1 MCICA
6 YAYHPTSLSHR
17 VGRIHHID
25 RVYFEIHAPGMGLE
39 STLLFI
45 RHPKTC
51 IIISV
56 NFQPYSKI
64 DCFVLID
71 TMREGGETPL
81 AHIAQSV
88 ERSPLKRMAA
98 GSIPVVGIC
107 RCPFFLAERSLMR
120 GDISQIL
127 IPFSILFYFFFFL
140 LKFQFFVFFF
150 IFSFLYRAKQRG
162 KFLLIKIFANI
173 ISLVIVISITS

>member
-1 MCICA
+1 MIVEVEKKWKIFEKQQLLKNKKKSRSSGVCICA
-6 YAYHPTSLSHR
+6 YAYHSTSLSHR

-25 RVYFEIHAPGMGLE
+25 RVYFEIHVPRMGLE

-45 RHPKTC
+45 RHPKTNM
-51 IIISV
+51 IMSV
-56 NFQPYSKI
+56 NFRPCSKI

-98 GSIPVVGIC
+98 GSIPVVGIR
-107 RCPFFLAERSLMR
+107 RCLFFSRAA
-120 GDISQIL
+120 IS
-127 IPFSILFYFFFFL
+127 
-140 LKFQFFVFFF
+140 V
-150 IFSFLYRAKQRG
+150 AG
-162 KFLLIKIFANI
+162 KL
-173 ISLVIVISITS
+173 

>member
-1 MCICA
+1 
-6 YAYHPTSLSHR
+6 
-17 VGRIHHID
+17 
-25 RVYFEIHAPGMGLE
+25 MGLE

-45 RHPKTC
+45 RHPKTNM
-51 IIISV
+51 IISV

-98 GSIPVVGIC
+98 GSIPVVGIR
-107 RCPFFLAERSLMR
+107 RCLFFSRAAISVASSNYNIYHHSLLSLF
-120 GDISQIL
+120 ISSL
-127 IPFSILFYFFFFL
+127 CVLNSCFFST
-140 LKFQFFVFFF
+140 
-150 IFSFLYRAKQRG
+150 FSKG
-162 KFLLIKIFANI
+162 KGPPHKNICENII
-173 ISLVIVISITS
+173 ISLVLVIGIPS

>member
-1 MCICA
+1 MCIRA

-51 IIISV
+51 MIIIV
-56 NFQPYSKI
+56 NFQPYSKF

-98 GSIPVVGIC
+98 GSIPVVGIIS
-107 RCPFFLAERSLMR
+107 RCLFFSRAA
-120 GDISQIL
+120 ISVASQTVI
-127 IPFSILFYFFFFL
+127 IPLFSIPFYFF
-140 LKFQFFVFFF
+140 
-150 IFSFLYRAKQRG
+150 
-162 KFLLIKIFANI
+162 
-173 ISLVIVISITS
+173 SLCS

>member
-51 IIISV
+51 MIISV

-98 GSIPVVGIC
+98 GSIPVVGISLFLFFSRAAISVASNYNNTIILHPFLFLLSVFVINSC
-107 RCPFFLAERSLMR
+107 FFLTP
-120 GDISQIL
+120 L
-127 IPFSILFYFFFFL
+127 I
-140 LKFQFFVFFF
+140 Q
-150 IFSFLYRAKQRG
+150 
-162 KFLLIKIFANI
+162 KIRDTDKKPKI
-173 ISLVIVISITS
+173 ISNVFWRTRRQNDDAIA

>member
-25 RVYFEIHAPGMGLE
+25 RVYFEIHAPRMGLE

-45 RHPKTC
+45 RHPKTNM
-51 IIISV
+51 IINV

-98 GSIPVVGIC
+98 GSIPVVGISLFFSRAAISVAGKLIIYHHSPSLFISSLC
-107 RCPFFLAERSLMR
+107 VLNSCFFLTP
-120 GDISQIL
+120 L
-127 IPFSILFYFFFFL
+127 I
-140 LKFQFFVFFF
+140 Q
-150 IFSFLYRAKQRG
+150 
-162 KFLLIKIFANI
+162 KIRDTDKKPKI
-173 ISLVIVISITS
+173 ISNVFWRTRRQNDDAIA

>member
-25 RVYFEIHAPGMGLE
+25 RVYFEIHVPRMGLE

-45 RHPKTC
+45 RHPKTNM
-51 IIISV
+51 IISV

-98 GSIPVVGIC
+98 GSIPVVGIR
-107 RCPFFLAERSLMR
+107 RCLFFSRAAISVASNYNNTIILHPFL
-120 GDISQIL
+120 
-127 IPFSILFYFFFFL
+127 FL
-140 LKFQFFVFFF
+140 LSVC
-150 IFSFLYRAKQRG
+150 
-162 KFLLIKIFANI
+162 
-173 ISLVIVISITS
+173 

>member
-1 MCICA
+1 MCIRA

-51 IIISV
+51 MIISV

-71 TMREGGETPL
+71 TMREGRETPL

-98 GSIPVVGIC
+98 GSIPVVGIR
-107 RCPFFLAERSLMR
+107 RCLFFSRAA
-120 GDISQIL
+120 ISVASQTVI
-127 IPFSILFYFFFFL
+127 IPLFSIPFYFF
-140 LKFQFFVFFF
+140 
-150 IFSFLYRAKQRG
+150 
-162 KFLLIKIFANI
+162 
-173 ISLVIVISITS
+173 SLCS

>member
-25 RVYFEIHAPGMGLE
+25 RVYFEIHVPRMGLE

-51 IIISV
+51 MIITV
-56 NFQPYSKI
+56 NFQPYSKL

-98 GSIPVVGIC
+98 GSIPVVGIS
-107 RCPFFLAERSLMR
+107 RCLFFSRAA
-120 GDISQIL
+120 ISVASQTVI
-127 IPFSILFYFFFFL
+127 IPLFSIPFYFF
-140 LKFQFFVFFF
+140 
-150 IFSFLYRAKQRG
+150 
-162 KFLLIKIFANI
+162 
-173 ISLVIVISITS
+173 SLCS

>member
-6 YAYHPTSLSHR
+6 YAYHSTSLSHR

-25 RVYFEIHAPGMGLE
+25 RVYFEIHVPRMGLE

-45 RHPKTC
+45 RHPKTNM
-51 IIISV
+51 IISV

-98 GSIPVVGIC
+98 GSIPVVGIS
-107 RCPFFLAERSLMR
+107 RCLFF
-120 GDISQIL
+120 
-127 IPFSILFYFFFFL
+127 
-140 LKFQFFVFFF
+140 
-150 IFSFLYRAKQRG
+150 
-162 KFLLIKIFANI
+162 
-173 ISLVIVISITS
+173 

>member
-1 MCICA
+1 MKNNNLKEQEKIEILWCVHLCVRIPSNVPKSQNRT
-6 YAYHPTSLSHR
+6 YTSYRPRLFRDSR
-17 VGRIHHID
+17 AKD
-25 RVYFEIHAPGMGLE
+25 GLE

-51 IIISV
+51 MIITV

-98 GSIPVVGIC
+98 GSIPVVGIR
-107 RCPFFLAERSLMR
+107 RCLFLAERRYQSR
-120 GDISQIL
+120 R
-127 IPFSILFYFFFFL
+127 
-140 LKFQFFVFFF
+140 K
-150 IFSFLYRAKQRG
+150 LY
-162 KFLLIKIFANI
+162 
-173 ISLVIVISITS
+173 